1 VSKRPSGYC
10 ARPACRG
17 PSGASARWRD
27 RYALD
32 RCIEQLHDVRDG
44 HRLAH
49 ARQRRGHDLRAV
61 QFDDQDSDDAGR
73 IAVPDGGSTA
83 RRALAST
90 ISTAVGSDPG
100 GDDVA
105 GCFPGILDAT
115 ESGERRLYR
124 RRDTLRRLSRPV
136 TGLSNIGA
144 LLSSKSAMK
153 IFAPQCSALMTLSR
167 SAGAGDRDPVI
178 DQARGQQGLPP
189 VAPPHVLRPGQ
200 EAGKRRPASSVSR
213 TTRGS
218 GSSARHGPN
227 VRCSAASNSSAPA
240 VRIWP
245 QPASR
250 DAPTPM
256 LGTFWALLMRYP
268 SQTCV
273 RLAPQRRNCLT
284 GTLVRDWQ
292 TIASWAAGWGLVA
305 LTHWPAEHRPGPPD
319 ASGVC
324 NRLRS
329 RTVKGCAMTTAR
341 IRSRRLNCE

>member
-1 VSKRPSGYC
+1 
-10 ARPACRG
+10 
-17 PSGASARWRD
+17 
-27 RYALD
+27 LD

-105 GCFPGILDAT
+105 GCFPGILDAA

-153 IFAPQCSALMTLSR
+153 IFAPQCSALMTISR

-178 DQARGQQGLPP
+178 DLARGQQGLPP
-189 VAPPHVLRPGQ
+189 VAPHHVLRPGQ
-200 EAGKRRPASSVSR
+200 EAGKRRPAS
-213 TTRGS
+213 
-218 GSSARHGPN
+218 
-227 VRCSAASNSSAPA
+227 NSSAPA
-240 VRIWP
+240 VRIWS

-273 RLAPQRRNCLT
+273 RLVPQRRNCLT